1 MAFSKN
7 ITALYLIKISKWFT
21 LVMPIIVLFYTEM
34 GISVA
39 DVFILKSAYSVAMMM
54 LDIPAG
60 YLADTWGRRNCLLT
74 GSICCFIGASC
85 YTFAD
90 TFTVFLVAEI
100 LLGAGQ
106 SLVSGADSA
115 LLYDTM
121 LHYKREN
128 DYLKYEGRV
137 TMIGNFS
144 EAFAGIF
151 GGLLAAYSLRL
162 PFHVQCFIAFI
173 GIPASLMLTEHAA
186 RVQVKNSFQSLLKI
200 IHYSLFEN
208 RELCCSI
215 MFSGIIGAATLT
227 MAWFVQPFLIEIET
241 STSWFGII
249 WTVLNLTVGVAALCS
264 DKLDSILGTRKMY
277 ALILLFI
284 TGGYVMLSFSIS
296 NMGLLVLLLFYIVR
310 GFATPILKGYINQIT
325 FSEMRATVLSIRNF
339 IIRLMFAAMAP
350 LVGWLHDFY
359 SLSSALQATAAI
371 IFIPGL
377 VFFILEWKQHSHHTP
392 REENGIIKE

>member
-186 RVQVKNSFQSLLKI
+186 RVQVKNSFRSLLKI

-208 RELCCSI
+208 RELCCNI

-241 STSWFGII
+241 PTSWFGII

-392 REENGIIKE
+392 QEENGIIKE

>member
-1 MAFSKN
+1 
-7 ITALYLIKISKWFT
+7 
-21 LVMPIIVLFYTEM
+21 MPIIVLFYTEM

-39 DVFILKSAYSVAMMM
+39 DVFILKSVYSIAMMM

-60 YLADTWGRRNCLLT
+60 YLADTWGRRNCLLA
-74 GSICCFIGASC
+74 GSICCFLGASC

-90 TFTVFLVAEI
+90 TFSIFLAAEI

-121 LHYKREN
+121 LHYQREH

-151 GGLLAAYSLRL
+151 GGLLAAYSLRV
-162 PFHVQCFIAFI
+162 PFYAQCFIAFI
-173 GIPASLMLTEHAA
+173 GIPASLALTEHAA
-186 RVQVKNSFQSLLKI
+186 PIQVKNSFRNLLKI
-200 IHYSLFEN
+200 IHYSLVEN
-208 RELCCSI
+208 RELCCNI

-227 MAWFVQPFLIEIET
+227 MAWFVQPFLIEIGT
-241 STSWFGII
+241 PTSWFGII
-249 WTVLNLTVGVAALCS
+249 WTVLNLTVGIAALYS
-264 DKLDSILGTRKMY
+264 DKLDSKLGTRKMY

-284 TGGYVMLSFSIS
+284 TGGYLALSFSIS
-296 NMGLLVLLLFYIVR
+296 SAGLLVLLVFYIIR

-339 IIRLMFAAMAP
+339 IIRLIFAAIAP
-350 LVGWLHDFY
+350 VVGWLHDLY
-359 SLSSALQATAAI
+359 SLSSALQATALI
-371 IFIPGL
+371 IFLPGL
-377 VFFILEWKQHSHHTP
+377 LFFFLEWKYTSSHLKP
-392 REENGIIKE
+392 